1 MLVGSWILRYQDYLK
16 AFFTDSKDSMSDEK
30 VTKRMGQMLRKGA
43 ALLNVACPKCNT
55 PLLRLQDGSMYCAKC
70 DKEVVEKEPPASSK
84 ELDVSFSEVLNQLA
98 TKVLVNIERLTQ
110 SLPET
115 PHPEE
120 LRSFAEIVKDMILIL
135 RGIRE
140 LQS

>member
-1 MLVGSWILRYQDYLK
+1 MLVGSWIVRYQDYLK

-55 PLLRLQDGSMYCAKC
+55 PLLRLQDGTMYCAKC
-70 DKEVVEKEPPASSK
+70 DKEVVEKEPPTSSK

-98 TKVLVNIERLTQ
+98 TKILINLERLTQ
-110 SLPET
+110 SLPEN

-120 LRSFAEIVKDMILIL
+120 LRSFAEIVKDMIGIL

>member
-16 AFFTDSKDSMSDEK
+16 AFFTDSKDSMSDEN

-55 PLLRLQDGSMYCAKC
+55 PLLRLQDGTMYCARC
-70 DKEVVEKEPPASSK
+70 DKEVVEKEPPTSRKA
-84 ELDVSFSEVLNQLA
+84 LDVSFSEVLNQLA
-98 TKVLVNIERLTQ
+98 TKVVINLERITQ
-110 SLPET
+110 SLPEN

-120 LRSFAEIVKDMILIL
+120 LRSFAEIVKDMIGIL

>member
-16 AFFTDSKDSMSDEK
+16 AFFTDSKDCMSDEK
-30 VTKRMGQMLRKGA
+30 VTKRMGQLLRKGA

-55 PLLRLQDGSMYCAKC
+55 PLLRLQDGSMYCARC
-70 DKEVVEKEPPASSK
+70 NKEVIEQEPSTASK

-98 TKVLVNIERLTQ
+98 TKILINLERLTQ
-110 SLPET
+110 SLPEN

-120 LRSFAEIVKDMILIL
+120 LRSFAEIVKDMIGIL

>member
-16 AFFTDSKDSMSDEK
+16 AFFTDSKGSMSDEK

-43 ALLNVACPKCNT
+43 ALLNIACPKCNT
-55 PLLRLQDGSMYCAKC
+55 PLLRLQDGTMYCARC
-70 DKEVVEKEPPASSK
+70 EKEVVGKEPPTSSK
-84 ELDVSFSEVLNQLA
+84 KLDVSFSEVLNQLA
-98 TKVLVNIERLTQ
+98 TKVLINLERLTQ
-110 SLPET
+110 SLPEN

-120 LRSFAEIVKDMILIL
+120 LRSFAEIVKDMIGIL

>member
-1 MLVGSWILRYQDYLK
+1 
-16 AFFTDSKDSMSDEK
+16 MSDEK

-55 PLLRLQDGSMYCAKC
+55 PLLRLQDGSMYCVKC

-98 TKVLVNIERLTQ
+98 TKVLINIERLTQ
-110 SLPET
+110 SLPEN

-120 LRSFAEIVKDMILIL
+120 LRSFAEIIKDMILIL